1 MWQLLNSD
9 MEFLV
14 ESDFIY
20 LPLLLDP
27 EIEKEIQALLRPG
40 RPLENPG
47 HPASKTIITH
57 QDRHFAKAF
66 SIPSFLENYEVI
78 NAYDYKRLRKEF
90 LSKYQL
96 TREVD
101 GILLD
106 DTLKTIIFQ
115 VMPYFIKKNRGLR
128 RRKLSDEEILDLV
141 GEKIDIPGKYYQEA
155 KIFRHV
161 EHLKTVLKGLE
172 NKKQTF
178 KPPGNGLHSALQ
190 LRDWFHKAVHAKI
203 LAQERD
209 RLTKALQ
216 IRLQFSQAKPEHIA
230 ILLYIAD
237 TGSLEID
244 GFGLARKNA
253 YRGEYFVYKRMGE
266 YVLKDYYARSYLFP
280 ACRVTVSTYTPF
292 RPFVM
297 EKYKHPFLLRHK
309 SGQEICMKH
318 FAPPDEFTA
327 ENAIRILEEGLTA
340 LRYGYDARRRN
351 GYHTLERTWVY
362 IPTIDFED
370 YRI

>member
-1 MWQLLNSD
+1 MRQLFNSD

-27 EIEKEIQALLRPG
+27 EIEKELQALLRPG
-40 RPLENPG
+40 KPVENPG
-47 HPASKTIITH
+47 HPESKTIITH
-57 QDRHFAKAF
+57 QDRPFAKAF

-78 NAYDYKRLRKEF
+78 NAYDYKRRRKEI
-90 LSKYQL
+90 LRKYQL

-106 DTLKTIIFQ
+106 DALKTILFQ

-128 RRKLSDEEILDLV
+128 RNKLRDEEMLDLI
-141 GEKIDIPGKYYQEA
+141 GEKIDIPGKYYKEA
-155 KIFRHV
+155 QTFRHV

-172 NKKQTF
+172 NQKPIF
-178 KPPGNGLHSALQ
+178 KPPGNGLLSTHQ
-190 LRDWFHKAVHAKI
+190 LRDWFHEAIHSKIIAK
-203 LAQERD
+203 EHD

-216 IRLQFSQAKPEHIA
+216 IRLQFSQAKPEHA
-230 ILLYIAD
+230 ATLLYIAD
-237 TGSLEID
+237 TGSMEID
-244 GFGLARKNA
+244 GFGFTRKNG
-253 YRGEYFVYKRMGE
+253 YKGEYYVYKRVGE
-266 YVLKDYYARSYLFP
+266 FVLKDYYARSYLFP
-280 ACRVTVSTYTPF
+280 ACRVAVSTYTPF

-309 SGQEICMKH
+309 SGQEICMQH
-318 FAPPDEFTA
+318 FAPPNEFTA
-327 ENAIRILEEGLTA
+327 ENAIRILEGGLTA

-351 GYHTLERTWVY
+351 GYHSLDRTWVY

>member
-27 EIEKEIQALLRPG
+27 EIEKEVQALVRPG
-40 RPLENPG
+40 RPVENPG
-47 HPASKTIITH
+47 HPVSKTIITH
-57 QDRHFAKAF
+57 QGKHFIKALNLH
-66 SIPSFLENYEVI
+66 SLLENYEVI
-78 NAYDYKRLRKEF
+78 NAYDYNHLRKEF
-90 LSKYQL
+90 LRKYQL

-106 DTLKTIIFQ
+106 DTLKTILFQ
-115 VMPYFIKKNRGLR
+115 VMPYFIRKNRGLR
-128 RRKLSDEEILDLV
+128 RIKLRDEEILDLI
-141 GEKIDIPGKYYQEA
+141 GAKIDIPEKYYKEA
-155 KIFRHV
+155 KTFRHV
-161 EHLKTVLKGLE
+161 EPLKAILKGLE
-172 NKKQTF
+172 NKKPTF
-178 KPPGNGLHSALQ
+178 NPPGNGLLSTHQ
-190 LRDWFHKAVHAKI
+190 LRDWFHEAVHAKI
-203 LAQERD
+203 SAREHD
-209 RLTKALQ
+209 RLTRALQ
-216 IRLQFSQAKPEHIA
+216 IRLQFSQAKPEHA
-230 ILLYIAD
+230 ALLLYIAD

-244 GFGLARKNA
+244 GFGFTRKSA
-253 YRGEYFVYKRMGE
+253 YKGEYFVYKRIGE
-266 YVLKDYYARSYLFP
+266 YTLKDYYARSYLFP
-280 ACRVTVSTYTPF
+280 DCRVAFSTYTPF

-309 SGQEICMKH
+309 SGQQICMKH
-318 FAPPDEFTA
+318 FAPPNEFTA

-351 GYHTLERTWVY
+351 GYHSLDRTWVH

-370 YRI
+370 YRM